1 MSLKIIEHLDNHFK
15 NKKENINKIKN
26 NRGTVEIKKKKIKEE
41 FDSYEEKYKNIKHCF
56 KDFNNNHYSENQ
68 HSNSLDCNIK
78 KNKNEQKIHPHYT
91 RFDFIYSTPYPFG
104 YDDSYRKEN
113 KCKINSNSPVSNNYS
128 SLPPNH
134 PPSLNPT
141 LLPPPKSFN
150 FKPLSFHPALHPPHL
165 YENTLLNEFHK
176 QLSDI
181 ILNPHNLNN
190 DKEIDGNKYNDTEI
204 PVIEKKYI
212 DVEINSLDDLIHMI
226 DNNPI
231 TDNIE
236 YNIDM
241 KMMHNIKPH
250 LIELNDMIGMKSL
263 KDNVVDQIIYF
274 SQGLHKSPNKNEG
287 DFMHTVIYGPPGTG
301 KTEVSKIL
309 GNIYSKLGILT
320 KNTFRKVTRADL
332 IAGYLGQTA
341 IKTKEVINS
350 CIGGVLFI
358 DEAYSL
364 GSEEKRDSFSKE
376 CIDTLCES
384 LSDHKDKLM
393 VIIAGYEKELE
404 NCFFNLNQGLNSRF
418 PWRFKIEKYTPSEL
432 KDIFTNKIAKNGW
445 LIKNSENSI
454 IEKEW
459 FERHINYFKYYGR
472 DMETLFAKTKI
483 AHAKRVFCKPIEE
496 KKILTLD
503 DINKGFNMFLLNEE
517 VINRN
522 KDKNT
527 SQLFIYL

>member
-1 MSLKIIEHLDNHFK
+1 MSIKLITYLDHQFKDINNIQSKSIK
-15 NKKENINKIKN
+15 NKENENKTN
-26 NRGTVEIKKKKIKEE
+26 HLNSRGIRQDKKMKLKKI
-41 FDSYEEKYKNIKHCF
+41 FDSYEKGYKNIEHCF
-56 KDFNNNHYSENQ
+56 NDFN
-68 HSNSLDCNIK
+68 
-78 KNKNEQKIHPHYT
+78 KNKSNHLNGSDKQKDKHKNESNDKKETSLHPSYT
-91 RFDFIYSTPYPFG
+91 RFNFIYSSPYPFG
-104 YDDSYRKEN
+104 YEPHKEN
-113 KCKINSNSPVSNNYS
+113 QCKLNSNSPVSNC
-128 SLPPNH
+128 
-134 PPSLNPT
+134 
-141 LLPPPKSFN
+141 LLFPQPPPKPL
-150 FKPLSFHPALHPPHL
+150 FKPLSFFPPPVT
-165 YENTLLNEFHK
+165 EDTLLNEFQK
-176 QLSDI
+176 QLNDI
-181 ILNPHNLNN
+181 ILKSHSLDKNKDKNEFDENN
-190 DKEIDGNKYNDTEI
+190 YTEREI
-204 PVIEKKYI
+204 PIIEKKYI
-212 DVEINSLDDLIHMI
+212 DVEINSLQDLINMI
-226 DNNPI
+226 HNNPI
-231 TDNIE
+231 CDNVE

-274 SQGLHKSPNKNEG
+274 SQGLHKSSNKNDG

-341 IKTKEVINS
+341 IKTKDVINS

-364 GSEEKRDSFSKE
+364 GNEEKRDSFSKE

-432 KDIFTNKIAKNGW
+432 KDIFTNKIIKNGW
-445 LIKNSENSI
+445 SVKNSENSI
-454 IEKEW
+454 IEQEW
-459 FERHINYFKYYGR
+459 FEKHINYFKYYGR
-472 DMETLFAKTKI
+472 DMETLFSKTKI
-483 AHAKRVFCKPIEE
+483 AHAKRVFCKPSSD
-496 KKILTLD
+496 KKILTID
-503 DINKGFNMFLLNEE
+503 DINKGFEMFLLNEE
-517 VINRN
+517 VNNRN